1 MHNISS
7 LVLGFFVLFCSAKLK
22 STKYETRVSF
32 AFCMPLTLRVYGV
45 CVSVSVLNALFTSRL
60 FHLNK
65 ENLLTN
71 TDKYIN
77 STLFVF
83 FCLHDSRAT
92 RMDACLVVIL
102 HLDNN

>member
-1 MHNISS
+1 
-7 LVLGFFVLFCSAKLK
+7 
-22 STKYETRVSF
+22 
-32 AFCMPLTLRVYGV
+32 MPLTLRVYGV

-83 FCLHDSRAT
+83 FF
-92 RMDACLVVIL
+92 ACMILAPHVWTPVLVVIL